1 MQDDQDTPAT
11 GPDEGIPAA
20 EPEGA
25 EPETDGGTPLSEIPG
40 LPPELLDPARHKDL
54 QAWATRVAM
63 ENAEHRR
70 FQTQAQPQPN
80 QPQAEQWTQ
89 EQKAAYVENLIKTKG
104 PGAIVD
110 LMGEIAQEATK
121 PLYSQLL
128 KMKTAMSDPDY
139 TRLEDRINR
148 IYGDVAAG
156 KTNVE
161 EMVLR
166 VAKAEEAM
174 EKAAVKGQPRKPDN
188 AARGTTTGSHRT
200 GAPEAP
206 TLNLNDASMES
217 VARAALKDPT
227 ITQAHRDLILQRHPS
242 LRPKE

>member
-1 MQDDQDTPAT
+1 MQDDQDTSTA
-11 GPDEGIPAA
+11 GPDKDTPAS

-25 EPETDGGTPLSEIPG
+25 EPETDGGTAASDDSDSPDLVNYEKRIT
-40 LPPELLDPARHKDL
+40 DL
-54 QAWATRVAM
+54 QARATRAEM
-63 ENAEHRR
+63 RNAELERSHG
-70 FQTQAQPQPN
+70 QPQ
-80 QPQAEQWTQ
+80 QPQQPQVEAWTQ

-174 EKAAVKGQPRKPDN
+174 EKAAEKGQPRKPDN

-206 TLNLNDASMES
+206 TPNLNDADMTT

-227 ITQAHRDLILQRHPS
+227 ITQAHRDLILQRHPQ